1 MNNKIIAPI
10 LTENKVNSIAE
21 KYCKKYNLNGS
32 LAYKITAIKFLP
44 DGMKSYGL
52 DIPLWMVVRD
62 VKGWDDMEITIL
74 FLTKTVKFFV
84 AVIFGIQYIV
94 LIKQICN
101 KHVRSISLAI
111 FQNS

>member
-62 VKGWDDMEITIL
+62 VKGWGCMEIRFFFSGKKPPGGPRGRTPHA
-74 FLTKTVKFFV
+74 LTTVV
-84 AVIFGIQYIV
+84 TPLQGV
-94 LIKQICN
+94 
-101 KHVRSISLAI
+101 
-111 FQNS
+111 QNGVEIWR

>member
-1 MNNKIIAPI
+1 
-10 LTENKVNSIAE
+10 

-62 VKGWDDMEITIL
+62 VKGWDDMEITI
-74 FLTKTVKFFV
+74 FISDKNSE
-84 AVIFGIQYIV
+84 V
-94 LIKQICN
+94 LCCSNIWYPVYRPHQAD
-101 KHVRSISLAI
+101 L
-111 FQNS
+111 

>member
-62 VKGWDDMEITIL
+62 VKGWDDMEITI
-74 FLTKTVKFFV
+74 FISDKNSE
-84 AVIFGIQYIV
+84 V
-94 LIKQICN
+94 LCCSNIWSPVYRPHQAD
-101 KHVRSISLAI
+101 L
-111 FQNS
+111 

>member
-52 DIPLWMVVRD
+52 DIPL
-62 VKGWDDMEITIL
+62 
-74 FLTKTVKFFV
+74 
-84 AVIFGIQYIV
+84 
-94 LIKQICN
+94 
-101 KHVRSISLAI
+101 
-111 FQNS
+111 

>member
-1 MNNKIIAPI
+1 MWSLMNNKIIAPI

-62 VKGWDDMEITIL
+62 VKGWE
-74 FLTKTVKFFV
+74 
-84 AVIFGIQYIV
+84 
-94 LIKQICN
+94 ICN